1 VYGRLVL
8 VRFLGW
14 LWALPT
20 TVLGL
25 LLGLLSFQMPRRL
38 GSLILFDGKRR
49 GVTALLARMHRTAMT
64 LGFVIL
70 GNRRVEGRLLTHE
83 RHHVRQSMWWGPFFV
98 PVYLA
103 LAVRYGYRG
112 HPFERAARRV
122 SGEE

>member
-1 VYGRLVL
+1 MLL
-8 VRFLGW
+8 RFLGW

-20 TVLGL
+20 TLLGL

-70 GNRRVEGRLLTHE
+70 GNRPVEGRLLAHE